1 VRGHRA
7 GWLAF
12 ANGLRTTLT
21 EDGYQRGSLPG
32 LAAVRPKDGGA
43 AELAGFEA
51 GFKAANAL
59 NLEQVLQAT
68 ADKPPS
74 KEWESPVGQPDRLDL
89 IATKDDGRVDV
100 VVVAARPLDVAD
112 RRTAAALE
120 AKLRNY
126 CRYIRH
132 PAFAAEFGPP
142 TPERVKLVIRS
153 DWEVP
158 EQYIQLLAR
167 VGEEEDVPA
176 GLEVRYE

>member
-1 VRGHRA
+1 MQFQLRQEDYTPPDDIPFAEPAQRADYVRGHRA

-12 ANGLRTTLT
+12 ANGIRTTLT

-32 LAAVRPKDGGA
+32 LAAGRPKDGGA

-59 NLEQVLQAT
+59 NLERVLQAT
-68 ADKPPS
+68 ADRPPS

-89 IATKDDGRVDV
+89 IATKNDGRVDV
-100 VVVAARPLDVAD
+100 VVVAVRPLDVAD
-112 RRTAAALE
+112 RRTAAVLE

-132 PAFAAEFGPP
+132 P
-142 TPERVKLVIRS
+142 RS
-153 DWEVP
+153 PQSSVR
-158 EQYIQLLAR
+158 LLLS
-167 VGEEEDVPA
+167 G
-176 GLEVRYE
+176 